1 MARPSW
7 LLLQDSLVAWL
18 KVGHDMLAMLV
29 GLVDYWLI
37 DGLEVVVGCRP
48 G

>member
-7 LLLQDSLVAWL
+7 LLHQDSSVAWL
-18 KVGHDMLAMLV
+18 KVGHDMLVMLV